1 MEVLTDSRSTCPP
14 VLVANAELLETLEKD
29 VQENKKR
36 LLEKRKKRKNFK
48 NKYEH
53 RDFIQEKVLDYLKST
68 PCVNIRT
75 SKIQELKSKCMSR
88 TKSRLSP
95 HEEKGTANQS
105 STTGFGLT
113 EAETLQILNFMPT
126 EPVEIHLM
134 VEDLHVRMSE
144 TKQEE
149 FLNMIQSFN
158 NSTE

>member
-1 MEVLTDSRSTCPP
+1 
-14 VLVANAELLETLEKD
+14 
-29 VQENKKR
+29 
-36 LLEKRKKRKNFK
+36 
-48 NKYEH
+48 
-53 RDFIQEKVLDYLKST
+53 
-68 PCVNIRT
+68 
-75 SKIQELKSKCMSR
+75 MSR